1 MTDRLHVVICSM
13 SGKNGELV
21 YSTDKLIVRKE
32 GADNKGVGSVPH
44 PHQEKVV
51 VRLERKG
58 RGGKSVTVVEGLQIP
73 EKQQGILLK
82 RLKSGLGTGGT
93 LRDAA
98 LEILGDHREALMTI
112 LEEMGYQPKRSGG

>member
-1 MTDRLHVVICSM
+1 M

-21 YSTDKLIVRKE
+21 YSTDKLIMRKK
-32 GADNKGVGSVPH
+32 GADKKGVGSVHQPY
-44 PHQEKVV
+44 QEKVV

-98 LEILGDHREALMTI
+98 LEIQGDHREALMTI

>member
-1 MTDRLHVVICSM
+1 MVPLTM
-13 SGKNGELV
+13 AEKNTKLV
-21 YSTDKLIVRKE
+21 YSTDTAVPRKGKPDVKE
-32 GADNKGVGSVPH
+32 FPAALQPA
-44 PHQEKVV
+44 QQKVT
-51 VRLERKG
+51 VRLDRKG